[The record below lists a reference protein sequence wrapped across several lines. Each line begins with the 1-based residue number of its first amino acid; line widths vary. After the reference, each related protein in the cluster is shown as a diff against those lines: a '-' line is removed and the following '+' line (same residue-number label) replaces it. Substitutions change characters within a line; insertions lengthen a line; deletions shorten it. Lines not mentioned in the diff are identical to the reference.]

1 MRKGIEF
8 QNKNIGDIPE
18 QIYKVL
24 RCKRNIFSKIKR
36 TIT

>member
-24 RCKRNIFSKIKR
+24 RYEEYFSKIKR

>member
-8 QNKNIGDIPE
+8 QNKKIQEDIPE

-24 RCKRNIFSKIKR
+24 RYEEYFSKIKR